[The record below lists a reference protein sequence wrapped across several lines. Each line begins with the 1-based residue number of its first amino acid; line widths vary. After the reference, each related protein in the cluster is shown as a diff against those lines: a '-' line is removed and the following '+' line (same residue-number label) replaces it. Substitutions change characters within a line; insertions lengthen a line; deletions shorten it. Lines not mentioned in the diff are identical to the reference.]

1 MFFFLFKLLMDELF
15 IIIIIKS
22 KYFLLYNVVCL
33 GDDNIW
39 ISGDDNIMNFFNI
52 QGELQKLIKNNFNNR
67 LIDIVLI
74 KSEDLVYIDYIGRF
88 VNKVKNIQI
97 EKLMWLLGRRF
108 WGFCVIFV
116 DDFLVV
122 VVSDNGEVIKVV
134 WYFGLIEQ

>member
-1 MFFFLFKLLMDELF
+1 
-15 IIIIIKS
+15 
-22 KYFLLYNVVCL
+22 
-33 GDDNIW
+33 
-39 ISGDDNIMNFFNI
+39 MNFFNI
-52 QGELQKLIKNNFNNR
+52 QGELQKLVKNNFNNR

-134 WYFGLIEQ
+134 WYFGLIE